1 MTDQDFLD
9 RVMIALAS
17 RSVSAQQCVQFAHVL
32 IQERNKFRA
41 EQEPPDYDV
50 TDHIVEVDKLQAR
63 HYAEL
68 LERIE
73 SLEYTC
79 ANLVRVIEQNVTW
92 INAPQTP
99 NI

>member
-9 RVMIALAS
+9 RAMIALAPTML
-17 RSVSAQQCVQFAHVL
+17 AKDCYFAAKL
-32 IQERNKFRA
+32 FLQERNKFRA

-79 ANLVRVIEQNVTW
+79 ANLVRVIEQNVPGW
-92 INAPQTP
+92 INTPQV
-99 NI
+99 I

>member
-9 RVMIALAS
+9 RAMIALAPH
-17 RSVSAQQCVQFAHVL
+17 RSSEYTCVVSAHL
-32 IQERNKFRA
+32 LLQERNKFRA

-79 ANLVRVIEQNVTW
+79 ANLVRVIEQNVPGW
-92 INAPQTP
+92 INTPQV
-99 NI
+99 I